1 MTAVTVATVARPLDE
16 IMFADITAAAVTFA
30 PTSDGGATATFADD
44 ASPLTAD
51 QIAHVRIRM
60 MTADSTEEQRFI
72 LAWNAISAN
81 QTFLAIASP
90 TNAQAV
96 AQVQALTRQMDALI
110 KYVLQLS

>member
-1 MTAVTVATVARPLDE
+1 MTTVTAPFIGRPLDLG
-16 IMFADITAAAVTFA
+16 MFADITTALVTFA

-51 QIAHVRIRM
+51 QIERVRIRM
-60 MTADSTEEQRFI
+60 MTADGTEEQRFI